1 MVERIPSSDR
11 QFPPKPPR
19 RGGFC
24 RLTPS
29 SRRRYRRGMR
39 CIAHSL
45 SIFLA
50 LGAATGVP
58 NSASA
63 DNIHPKAGPSD
74 RSTVKEHVRRGQ
86 KARKAGLWTEA
97 TAEYKA
103 ALEAADAA
111 TSTEVERAELAGE
124 LGLCE
129 LALHK
134 YRDAAEH
141 LARSLEQREALPE
154 ALQQRF
160 EAGQRKAAPHVAR
173 LVLGVDPPDAEVLVD
188 GKRIGRTARTY
199 TLFFEPGQHMV
210 RGRAPGCKDA
220 LHSLRAV
227 AGAEHEF
234 TMPLLCAAASGTKE
248 ARSSKGTA
256 TATPTPVRALP
267 APRAQA
273 PSPWASW
280 PGTLRVVG
288 ISLATGT
295 VSAGAILMISASKLD
310 QDMSARRDQ
319 LQSNPRSSSSMCWQA
334 PDRSPCGEL
343 RRLRDARNL
352 SDRVGMALVITGGV
366 IGAATA
372 ASFFTDFS
380 FLGRTPAQDGVN
392 VSPVV
397 TGHETGV
404 SIEGVW

>member
-1 MVERIPSSDR
+1 M
-11 QFPPKPPR
+11 
-19 RGGFC
+19 
-24 RLTPS
+24 
-29 SRRRYRRGMR
+29 RY
-39 CIAHSL
+39 IAHSL
-45 SIFLA
+45 SILLT
-50 LGAATGVP
+50 LGAVTGFT
-58 NSASA
+58 NSSSA
-63 DNIHPKAGPSD
+63 GDIHPKAGPSD
-74 RSTVKEHVRRGQ
+74 GATLKEHVRRGRT
-86 KARKAGLWTEA
+86 ARKARLWTEA
-97 TAEYKA
+97 YAAYKA
-103 ALEAADAA
+103 AFEAAEAA
-111 TSTEVERAELAGE
+111 SSTEVERAELAGE

-160 EAGQRKAAPHVAR
+160 EAGQRNAAPHVAR
-173 LVLGVDPPDAEVLVD
+173 LVLAVDPPDAEVLIG

-199 TLFFEPGQHMV
+199 TLFLEPGQHMV

-234 TMPLLCAAASGTKE
+234 TMPLLCAAASSTKE
-248 ARSSKGTA
+248 ASSAKEAAST
-256 TATPTPVRALP
+256 TPTPVRALP

-288 ISLATGT
+288 ITLATGT
-295 VSAGAILMISASKLD
+295 VSTGAILMLSASKLD

-319 LQSNPRSSSSMCWQA
+319 LKSDPRSSSSMCWQA
-334 PDRSPCGEL
+334 PERSPCGEL

-352 SDRVGMALVITGGV
+352 SDRVGTALVITGGV

-380 FLGRTPAQDGVN
+380 FLERTPAQDRVN

-404 SIEGVW
+404 RIEGVW